1 MSKKFWGS
9 LAVGLLGLCV
19 GISYLV
25 MAFGESSQT
34 RNLIIGVV
42 CAVLGSAWLIRTF
55 LTAKTR

>member
-9 LAVGLLGLCV
+9 LVVGLLGLFV

-25 MAFGESSQT
+25 MAFGEGPQT

-42 CAVLGSAWLIRTF
+42 CTALGAAWLIRTF